1 MRSAYNIGDR
11 VTIVRSRDKSLIG
24 LDATVM
30 RGLRKLEHIHGQ
42 PSCYLIRV
50 DDGGKFHAPPDALMG
65 PLVPGDHTCHGS
77 WADCIWKPQELSL

>member
-1 MRSAYNIGDR
+1 MRSAYKIGDR

-30 RGLRKLEHIHGQ
+30 RGLRKLEHIPG
-42 PSCYLIRV
+42 PPCYGIST

-65 PLVPGDHTCHGS
+65 PLVPGDHTSHGS
-77 WADCIWKPQELSL
+77 WADCIWKPQEISR